1 MSSDKKKIKSKNSV
15 QDILFLVGII
25 IFSSIL
31 IIGLFPG
38 RLNAGL
44 VDENFFITTMMTI
57 PIIAGI
63 YFIVMSFRRSLN
75 ISTADIPESIKKK
88 ITLSFVFIAV
98 LSAMPIVIISSNY
111 FNNSLSKMFSGRTMS
126 ALEKS
131 VDLTHDAYYRIEKE
145 VTSELKTARFLFDN
159 FMLKTDPNDLEKIT
173 ATYRNSELKIIFFKV
188 VNGNLQIT
196 GNVQSSAH
204 VDNYKLFK
212 FYSNSGL
219 PGIRVDRIKIGSND
233 IVSGMFRYR
242 DLMVVVYL
250 PLPDE
255 IKVNED
261 LFLQARDDYRRI
273 ESQKEYFETGTGS
286 FLMLISIVIV
296 GIAYL
301 ISIYISGNIVRPVL
315 ELSSASKQIAMGN
328 NKLHIE
334 KRSDD
339 EIGVLVDSFNSMAKQ
354 LDENQKFMF
363 QKQKLEAW
371 NEMARKLVH
380 EIKNPLTPIRLSAER
395 MRKLV
400 KEGNPNME
408 NAVII
413 GSETIITEVNSLLK
427 LVSEFNNFA
436 RLPEKKPEFSN
447 LNKLIDE
454 SILLFN
460 SYENVEFVF
469 TRDAD
474 LPDILIDRSLI
485 RQALNNIISNAI
497 QAFHE
502 NGVIVITTGAD
513 DSDCYQMVS
522 IKDNGPGIKEADI
535 EKIFEPGF
543 TLKKTGTGLG
553 LAIVEKIILEHN
565 GKIYCRSELGHGA
578 EFIFMFPAETGV
590 V

>member
-1 MSSDKKKIKSKNSV
+1 LSSDKKKLRSGNSF
-15 QDILFLVGII
+15 QDILFIVGII
-25 IFSSIL
+25 IFTSIL

-38 RLNAGL
+38 RLDAGL

-63 YFIVMSFRRSLN
+63 YFIVISFRRSLN
-75 ISTADIPESIKKK
+75 INSLDIRESLKKK

-98 LSAMPIVIISSNY
+98 LSAMPIVIISSSY
-111 FNNSLSKMFSGRTMS
+111 FNSSLSKMFSGRTMK
-126 ALEKS
+126 ALNVS
-131 VDLTHDAYYRIEKE
+131 VDLTHDIYFGIEKE
-145 VTSELKTARFLFDN
+145 VKSELQIVRFLFDN
-159 FMLKTDPNDLEKIT
+159 FMLMTDKPDLEKI
-173 ATYRNSELKIIFFKV
+173 AETYKKSNLKIILFKH

-196 GNVQSSAH
+196 ENEQTLYKI
-204 VDNYKLFK
+204 DNLKLYDFYK
-212 FYSNSGL
+212 NSET
-219 PGIRVDRIKIGSND
+219 PGIRTDRIEIDGND
-233 IVSGMFRYR
+233 MISGMYRYR

-250 PLPDE
+250 HIP
-255 IKVNED
+255 ED
-261 LFLQARDDYRRI
+261 FKMTEELFLQAREDYKGI
-273 ESQKEYFETGTGS
+273 ENQKEYFESGTGS

-301 ISIYISGNIVRPVL
+301 ISLYISENITSPVL

-328 NKLHIE
+328 NKLFIE
-334 KRSDD
+334 KKSDD
-339 EIGVLVDSFNSMAKQ
+339 EIGVLVDAFNSMARQ

-363 QKQKLEAW
+363 QKHKLEAW

-400 KEGNPNME
+400 KEGSPNM
-408 NAVII
+408 NSAVIT

-436 RLPEKKPEFSN
+436 RLPMKKAELSN

-454 SILLFN
+454 SIILFQ
-460 SYENVEFVF
+460 SYENVEFNF
-469 TRDAD
+469 KRDEN
-474 LPDILIDRSLI
+474 LPDILIDRSLV
-485 RQALNNIISNAI
+485 RQALNNIISNSI
-497 QAFHE
+497 QAFSE
-502 NGVIVITTGAD
+502 NGSVIITTGID
-513 DSDCYQMVS
+513 DSGVYQVVN
-522 IKDNGPGIKEADI
+522 IKDNGPGIKAGDI

-553 LAIVEKIILEHN
+553 LAIVEKIIFEHD
-565 GKIYCRSELGHGA
+565 GKIYCRSTEGHGA
-578 EFIFMFPAETGV
+578 EFILMFPMETGV